1 VDRLRVRLNVRG
13 RVQGVW
19 FRGSARDEARR
30 LGVAGWARNLADGS
44 VEVVAQGPR
53 AAVER
58 LVAWCHHGPSA
69 ARVTGVTRSDESPLE
84 EPADFRVL

>member
-1 VDRLRVRLNVRG
+1 VDTLRVRLRVRG
-13 RVQGVW
+13 HVQGVW
-19 FRGSARDEARR
+19 FRGSACEEARR
-30 LGVAGWARNLADGS
+30 LRVAGWARNLADGS

-53 AAVER
+53 AAVEL

-69 ARVTGVTRSDESPLE
+69 ARVTGVNRSEEIPRE